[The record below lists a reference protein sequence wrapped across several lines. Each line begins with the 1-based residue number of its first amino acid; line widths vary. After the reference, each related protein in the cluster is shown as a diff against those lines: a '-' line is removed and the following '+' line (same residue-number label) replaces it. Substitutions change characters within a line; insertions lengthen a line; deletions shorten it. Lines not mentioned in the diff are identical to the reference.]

1 MPWRG
6 DAATIAGMFLSRV
19 EIHYLRGFEEL
30 QLDLH
35 PRLTVLVGPNGCGK
49 TTVLEAIVA
58 ALSGVLTA
66 EHPGALLSR
75 GSGGVRV
82 VASSGADATAHL
94 HRDAPRGR
102 QHWNS
107 NFHQLAVHYGA
118 SRHAVDRTP
127 GPMTPRVW
135 QGHDARNDWWDA
147 GIAFDDFF
155 AWLREREDLENERVR
170 DGHGELL
177 ELRAFRD
184 AVGRFADG
192 FSNPRIRR
200 SLPGVSNTPVFT
212 VEKHGVERPF
222 SAFSEGERNLILL
235 VADIARRMAIF
246 AAPKPAFDVPAL
258 ILIDEIELHLHPK
271 WQREILG
278 RLLHVFPNAQFVVT
292 THSPIVVSEIERENL
307 RVLND
312 FKLVTTEH
320 GRGRDVNQVLEDTFG
335 VSIRTREVEE
345 KFREIK
351 GLVDD
356 ENYDAALE
364 ALDELEKEIGDE
376 PDVVY
381 YRTLATRFRAAS
393 VHE

>member
-1 MPWRG
+1 M
-6 DAATIAGMFLSRV
+6 
-19 EIHYLRGFEEL
+19 
-30 QLDLH
+30 
-35 PRLTVLVGPNGCGK
+35 
-49 TTVLEAIVA
+49 
-58 ALSGVLTA
+58 
-66 EHPGALLSR
+66 
-75 GSGGVRV
+75 
-82 VASSGADATAHL
+82 
-94 HRDAPRGR
+94 
-102 QHWNS
+102 
-107 NFHQLAVHYGA
+107 
-118 SRHAVDRTP
+118 
-127 GPMTPRVW
+127 
-135 QGHDARNDWWDA
+135 
-147 GIAFDDFF
+147 AFDDFF

-170 DGHGELL
+170 DGLGELP
-177 ELRAFRD
+177 ELHAFRE
-184 AVGRFADG
+184 AVTRVADG
-192 FSNPRIRR
+192 FEKPRIRR
-200 SLPGVSNTPVFT
+200 KLPGVSDTPIFT
-212 VEKHGVERPF
+212 IEKHGVERPF
-222 SAFSEGERNLILL
+222 SALSEGERNLILL

-246 AAPKPAFDVPAL
+246 GAPGSAFDVPAL

>member
-1 MPWRG
+1 
-6 DAATIAGMFLSRV
+6 MFLSRV
-19 EIHYLRGFEEL
+19 EIDDVRGFESFV
-30 QLDLH
+30 LDLH

-49 TTVLEAIVA
+49 TTVLDAIVA
-58 ALSGVLTA
+58 ALSGDVRVHGPRAGMIASAAGL
-66 EHPGALLSR
+66 
-75 GSGGVRV
+75 VRV
-82 VASSGADATAHL
+82 VSDGGARAETRLLREEPEQHERL
-94 HRDAPRGR
+94 HYSDDLEKSL
-102 QHWNS
+102 WI
-107 NFHQLAVHYGA
+107 HYGA
-118 SRHAVDRTP
+118 SRHARDQTP
-127 GPMTPRVW
+127 GPVSPRDWLPKEV
-135 QGHDARNDWWDA
+135 RRDWWNA
-147 GIAFDDFF
+147 GVSFERFF
-155 AWLREREDLENERVR
+155 EWLREREDLENERVR
-170 DGHGELL
+170 DGHGELT
-177 ELRAFRD
+177 ELRALRD
-184 AVGRFADG
+184 AVAQTADA
-192 FSNPRIRR
+192 FTNPRIRR
-200 SLPGVSNTPVFT
+200 KVPNVSSTPIFT

-222 SAFSEGERNLILL
+222 SALSEGERNLILL
-235 VADIARRMAIF
+235 VADIARRLAIF
-246 AAPKPAFDVPAL
+246 GGIAPRPVLSIPAL